1 MNTAEA
7 YGRLREQMLAMV
19 ATADPT
25 TPVPACPG
33 WTVKELLAHVAG
45 VASDVLTGNVAEA
58 GTEPWVQA
66 QLDARAGQ
74 SLPTIADEWRATGPQ
89 VDDVCAQL
97 GDAIAQLVFDT
108 VTHEQDLR
116 GALGQPGATDGAV
129 EVGLRWAA
137 GTWGGGD
144 GPTAGALRIRAGDI
158 DAVRGDGEPTVSI
171 DLEPVEALAAL
182 TGRRSLD
189 QLRAYP
195 WDGDVEPWL
204 PAFTWGPFVPA
215 G

>member
-1 MNTAEA
+1 VNTAEA

-116 GALGQPGATDGAV
+116 GALGQPGAMDGAV
-129 EVGLRWAA
+129 EVGLRWAPCGSGRA
-137 GTWGGGD
+137 TSTRCGA
-144 GPTAGALRIRAGDI
+144 TASPPSPSTSSRW
-158 DAVRGDGEPTVSI
+158 
-171 DLEPVEALAAL
+171 
-182 TGRRSLD
+182 RRWP
-189 QLRAYP
+189 R
-195 WDGDVEPWL
+195 
-204 PAFTWGPFVPA
+204 
-215 G
+215 